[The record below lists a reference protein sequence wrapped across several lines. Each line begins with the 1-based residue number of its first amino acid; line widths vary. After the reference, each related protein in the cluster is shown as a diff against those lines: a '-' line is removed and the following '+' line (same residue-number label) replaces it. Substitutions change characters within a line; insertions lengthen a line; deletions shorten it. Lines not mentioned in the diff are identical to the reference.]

1 MTGISPQSPAVDI
14 SLSME
19 ERRSA
24 RRVLRKMASEDRV
37 ARGLSLQ
44 ELLTRW
50 TRFVTEVE
58 AGYQWTI
65 YEYADDLSVRDI
77 LQEIID
83 QGAESLRGKLTAWL
97 KPWDDRFMSATRPVV
112 NPLDPNDPPAAL
124 ARISRVPRK
133 LVAELE
139 SDLNAEGIR

>member
-1 MTGISPQSPAVDI
+1 MT
-14 SLSME
+14 
-19 ERRSA
+19 
-24 RRVLRKMASEDRV
+24 SEARV

-44 ELLTRW
+44 DLLTTW

-58 AGYQWTI
+58 TGYRRSI

-97 KPWDDRFMSATRPVV
+97 KPWDGRFMGATRPVV
-112 NPLDPNDPPAAL
+112 NPLDPNAPPAAL